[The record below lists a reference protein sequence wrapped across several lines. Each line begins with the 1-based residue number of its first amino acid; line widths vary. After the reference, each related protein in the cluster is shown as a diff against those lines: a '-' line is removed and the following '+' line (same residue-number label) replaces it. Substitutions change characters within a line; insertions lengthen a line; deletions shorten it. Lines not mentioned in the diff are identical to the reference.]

1 MTDLDVIQ
9 RDIKYMRGEFDTL
22 KNDIKQEMRSIYKK
36 LEYENLTK
44 TYATN
49 DDVKNVKDQVV
60 KLENNQRYVVYTVLT
75 VVIVGTIKLIQ
86 ITT

>member
-1 MTDLDVIQ
+1 
-9 RDIKYMRGEFDTL
+9 MRGEFDTL

-75 VVIVGTIKLIQ
+75 VVIVGTIKLMQ

>member
-1 MTDLDVIQ
+1 
-9 RDIKYMRGEFDTL
+9 MRGEFDTL